1 MSPKLHLDAN
11 TQVPIEPI
19 EELREKADKI
29 LKKLDAIRDEVE
41 EMRNLL

>member
-1 MSPKLHLDAN
+1 MIPKLHLDAN
-11 TQVPIEPI
+11 TQVPIVPR

-29 LKKLDAIRDEVE
+29 LKELDAIREEVE